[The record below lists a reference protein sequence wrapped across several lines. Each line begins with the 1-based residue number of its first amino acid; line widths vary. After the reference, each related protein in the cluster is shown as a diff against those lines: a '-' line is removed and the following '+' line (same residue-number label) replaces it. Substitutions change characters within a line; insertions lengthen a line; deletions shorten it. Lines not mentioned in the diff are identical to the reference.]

1 MKYSKVVAL
10 SSVTTAFCTLLLV
23 FGAYI
28 EVLDLSCLFLAS
40 LVIMI
45 PLSKGYKLGAFLSYL
60 ASVLLGFILTGA
72 RFQILIPFAMFFGL
86 HPIANYLQKQ
96 FNINKILALII
107 KAVWFIATLFVTYYF
122 TKMFLVQNAM
132 LEKYINYIII
142 IAGALFFIVYDI
154 LMDGF
159 QRSITRII
167 SRLKL

>member
-28 EVLDLSCLFLAS
+28 EVLDLSCLFVAS
-40 LVIMI
+40 LVLMI

-86 HPIANYLQKQ
+86 HPIANYIQKER
-96 FNINKILALII
+96 NINKILALIV
-107 KAVWFIATLFVTYYF
+107 KTVWFVATLFVTYYF
-122 TKMFLVQNAM
+122 TKMFLVENAM
-132 LEKYINYIII
+132 LEKYINYIIV
-142 IAGALFFIVYDI
+142 IAGSLFFIVYDI